1 MSTRTIVVLLVAVLA
16 VLYAAWFV
24 TTHDR
29 VSAQQWIGP
38 TGEARLKPFLAAQ
51 RLAERMGLE
60 TNELRSLP
68 ALEELPSAAVLIV
81 PAPRQELH
89 SAKIAELLRWVER
102 GGHLIAEAEYV
113 GVPDPLFDRL
123 GVKRVRVEAA
133 ASSLFV
139 MTPDG
144 SKLRAYF
151 GDSMHLAAPQPQ
163 RVRLRAGE
171 HLVSFARGRGM
182 VTLATS
188 LRFARNPGLDD
199 EYARMSKRPARSI
212 GGLDHAAL
220 FWAVLSLT
228 PERELHVYFR
238 PERLSL
244 WEFLIRN
251 AAPVL
256 IAGGLLLALW
266 LWSIGPRFG
275 PVAPDTPPGRR
286 RLLDHLRA
294 SGRYYWGR
302 GMRSRLVVAARDA
315 ALRRIAR
322 AQPDFPVSP
331 SEERVARLAT
341 LAGISKEEATR
352 FMSAAGAM
360 RGLDFIRIVQHAQ
373 RIHAAL
379 EKGIRR

>member
-24 TTHDR
+24 STHDR

-123 GVKRVRVEAA
+123 GVKRVRVEAP
-133 ASSLFV
+133 ASPLFV
-139 MTPDG
+139 MTPAG

-151 GDSMHLAAPQPQ
+151 GDSMHLAAQPE

-220 FWAVLSLT
+220 FWEVLSLT

-244 WEFLIRN
+244 WEFLMRN

-315 ALRRIAR
+315 ALRRVAR

>member
-102 GGHLIAEAEYV
+102 GGHLIAEAEYL

-123 GVKRVRVEAA
+123 GVKRVRVEAP

-139 MTPDG
+139 VTPDG

-151 GDSMHLAAPQPQ
+151 GDSMHLAAKPE

-244 WEFLIRN
+244 WEFLMRN

-315 ALRRIAR
+315 ALRRVAR

>member
-1 MSTRTIVVLLVAVLA
+1 MSTRTIVVLLVAVLV

-133 ASSLFV
+133 ATSLFV
-139 MTPDG
+139 ITPDG

-151 GDSMHLAAPQPQ
+151 GDSMHLAALPE
-163 RVRLRAGE
+163 RARLRAGE

-212 GGLDHAAL
+212 GALDHAEL

-244 WEFLIRN
+244 WEFLMRN

-302 GMRSRLVVAARDA
+302 GMSSRLVVATRDA
-315 ALRRIAR
+315 ALRRVAR

-379 EKGIRR
+379 EKGIRK

>member
-29 VSAQQWIGP
+29 VSAQEWIGP

-68 ALEELPSAAVLIV
+68 ALEELPSGGADCAGAAAGAAQREDRRA
-81 PAPRQELH
+81 PALGRARRSPNR
-89 SAKIAELLRWVER
+89 
-102 GGHLIAEAEYV
+102 EAEYV

-123 GVKRVRVEAA
+123 GVKRVPSRPRRALRDDAGWVEAA
-133 ASSLFV
+133 RL
-139 MTPDG
+139 
-144 SKLRAYF
+144 LRRL
-151 GDSMHLAAPQPQ
+151 DAP
-163 RVRLRAGE
+163 RGATGARATARGE

-188 LRFARNPGLDD
+188 LRFARNLGLDD

-244 WEFLIRN
+244 WN
-251 AAPVL
+251 
-256 IAGGLLLALW
+256 
-266 LWSIGPRFG
+266 S
-275 PVAPDTPPGRR
+275 
-286 RLLDHLRA
+286 
-294 SGRYYWGR
+294 
-302 GMRSRLVVAARDA
+302 
-315 ALRRIAR
+315 
-322 AQPDFPVSP
+322 
-331 SEERVARLAT
+331 
-341 LAGISKEEATR
+341 
-352 FMSAAGAM
+352 
-360 RGLDFIRIVQHAQ
+360 
-373 RIHAAL
+373 
-379 EKGIRR
+379 

>member
-1 MSTRTIVVLLVAVLA
+1 VSTRTIVVLLLAALA

-24 TTHDR
+24 STHDR
-29 VSAQQWIGP
+29 VNAQQWVGP
-38 TGEARLKPFLAAQ
+38 TGEARLKPFLAAR

-60 TNELRSLP
+60 TSELRSLP

-89 SAKIAELLRWVER
+89 SAKLAELLRWVER
-102 GGHLIAEAEYV
+102 GGHLIAEAEYL

-123 GVKRVRVEAA
+123 GVKRVRVEPPAT
-133 ASSLFV
+133 SLFV
-139 MTPDG
+139 VTPEG
-144 SKLRAYF
+144 LKLTAYF
-151 GDSMHLAAPQPQ
+151 GDPMHLAAQPE
-163 RVRLRAGE
+163 RVRLRAGD

-182 VTLATS
+182 VTVATS
-188 LRFARNPGLDD
+188 LRFARNPGFDD

-212 GGLDHAAL
+212 GALDHAAL
-220 FWAVLSLT
+220 LWAVLSLT
-228 PERELHVYFR
+228 PERELHLYFR

-244 WEFLIRN
+244 WDFLARN

-266 LWSIGPRFG
+266 LWSVAPRFG
-275 PVAPDTPPGRR
+275 PVAPDAPPGRR

-302 GMRSRLVVAARDA
+302 GMRSRLIVATRDA
-315 ALRRIAR
+315 ALRRVAR
-322 AQPDFPVSP
+322 VQPDFPVSP
-331 SEERVARLAT
+331 SEERVARLAS
-341 LAGISKEEATR
+341 LAGIPKEEAAR
-352 FMSAAGAM
+352 FMSAAGAS
-360 RGLDFIRIVQHAQ
+360 RGVDFIRIVQHAQ

-379 EKGIRR
+379 EKGIRK